1 MLQRS
6 CAAGCNDRDTDAFC
20 DGSCQLNIVSRLCSV
35 AVHAGEQDFS
45 GAKAFCF
52 FCPRNGIDADIDAA
66 AVFIDI
72 PAASVRSFL
81 GVDRNDHALAA
92 EFLCRVVD
100 ELRIVDGRGVD
111 RDFIGSFAEQHLE
124 IIHGTDSAANGEW
137 DKNVC
142 CYFAYHINDGSSLIG
157 GSSDIKKNNFI
168 GSCLVVRFC
177 DLHRVAGIF

>member
-1 MLQRS
+1 MTHS
-6 CAAGCNDRDTDAFC
+6 
-20 DGSCQLNIVSRLCSV
+20 S
-35 AVHAGEQDFS
+35 
-45 GAKAFCF
+45 
-52 FCPRNGIDADIDAA
+52 

-124 IIHGTDSAANGEW
+124 IIHGTDSAADGER

-142 CYFAYHINDGSSLIG
+142 CYFAHHINNSSSLIG
-157 GSSDIKKNNFI
+157 GGRDIKKNNLI